1 MIYRPLN
8 PFLFVLKLETF
19 YAWEIIEMEKK
30 KKINLKKLIIISAVI
45 LLLIVIVSAVVVF
58 YYYSQ
63 SKKALATIANQNTEK
78 TTYGIYVL
86 KNSDYETAESLAEK
100 KVAVAKDN
108 LYSDVIKAI
117 DEYSYE
123 IVDYDDY
130 FSLIDSLYNE
140 EVQGIVLN
148 TAYISLLEENELEEA
163 FEEKTRLVT
172 TIDIEKVVEA
182 PEEIETVSPFIVYI
196 SGKDTWGH
204 ISVTSRSDVNIIAVV
219 NPETKHI
226 LLVSTP
232 RDYYV
237 PLGIADGAMDK
248 LTHAGVYGTEVSED
262 TLESLYDIEIDR
274 YFKLNF
280 SGFEGLINAMGGI
293 TVWSDYDFDVE
304 NIGHFSKGENQLN
317 GLQALAFVRERHSF
331 ATGDVQRGDNQM
343 NVIQSVV
350 QKMCSKS
357 TLLNYSDILKE
368 CDGTFATDLSTDE
381 IAELVSFQIS
391 NPGDWNI
398 EKMSVSGSGAHEYV
412 YSLKNKA
419 YVMIPNEDDIENAKQ
434 KIQEVLNEN

>member
-1 MIYRPLN
+1 MKKMKKLN
-8 PFLFVLKLETF
+8 AKKL
-19 YAWEIIEMEKK
+19 
-30 KKINLKKLIIISAVI
+30 LIIIGVVA
-45 LLLIVIVSAVVVF
+45 LLLVIIAGIIFF
-58 YYYSQ
+58 YYYNK
-63 SKKALATIANQNTEK
+63 SKKALETIANQNTET

-86 KNSDYETAESLAEK
+86 KDSSYETANALNGK
-100 KVAVAKDN
+100 PVAVAKDN
-108 LYSDVIKAI
+108 LYNDVLNTI
-117 DEYSYE
+117 DEYEYK
-123 IVDYDDY
+123 IVDCDDY
-130 FSLIDSLYNE
+130 FSLIDSLYNG

-148 TAYISLLEENELEEA
+148 TGYLSLLEEEELEEA
-163 FEEKTRLVT
+163 FEDKTRLLT
-172 TIDIEKVVEA
+172 TFDIEKEVEA
-182 PEEIETVSPFIVYI
+182 PKEIETVSPFIVYI

-237 PLGIADGAMDK
+237 PLGIAGGAMDK

-434 KIQEVLNEN
+434 KIQEVLNEK